1 MREMTTA
8 PEQASPPSVHPTP
21 PPRDAP
27 ALSLRPAHD
36 RPTPEVVLRWVVDA
50 PGPWFPALHAKKTG
64 TPRDAY
70 DGPLAELR
78 AAGMV
83 KVGAWE
89 KGLGQGYVATPEGA
103 HVAGRLPPDAAADE
117 EPLSPALAGILDLRP
132 PLTTPFLIGLNVAW
146 YVLAVAV
153 ALRWKFATTAA
164 LGGGSAVVLERVGA
178 LSATDLV
185 NGQWWRLLTC
195 AFVHIGFWHLALNM
209 IGLGMTGAAA
219 ELLWGRWRAGA
230 IYVVSAV
237 AGSCVAMANRPVAL
251 DTEAPVI
258 LGGASGAVWGLMG
271 AVLAWYVLF
280 RRDLPA
286 DLADD
291 LGRRLGFAFLLN
303 AGVSFLPGVS
313 WECHLGGGIAGFVA
327 AGLLNVARFSDPA
340 RRAVAAGLFAAIPTG
355 SVAGLV
361 IAMEGGDAWA
371 PVRARRT
378 TPVVAPQDLP
388 ALMKAISPDAAGPAR
403 LAAAKVWAVSE
414 PRRERLLRD
423 ARGELD
429 RLRTAAAEAVR
440 AAGTQPADPGWA
452 KARAAAEARVR
463 EVEELRKLVE
473 AAEPPPAGA
482 WAAWGALRREADAH
496 WQDPPP

>member
-1 MREMTTA
+1 MRVMN
-8 PEQASPPSVHPTP
+8 PVVDDLSPPTDHPTP
-21 PPRDAP
+21 PPRDVS
-27 ALSLRPAHD
+27 ALTLRQPPD

-50 PGPWFPALHAKKTG
+50 NGPWFPATHAKQTG

-78 AAGMV
+78 AAGLV
-83 KVGAWE
+83 RVEAWE
-89 KGLGQGYVATPEGA
+89 KGLGQGYVATPDGA
-103 HVAGRLPPDAAADE
+103 HVAGRLPPGEAAE
-117 EPLSPALAGILDLRP
+117 EPLSPALTGILDLRP
-132 PLTTPFLIGLNVAW
+132 PLATPFLIGLNVAW

-153 ALRWKFATTAA
+153 ALRWKFAMTSA
-164 LGGGSAVVLERVGA
+164 LGGGSVVVLERVGA

-230 IYVVSAV
+230 IYVVSAL
-237 AGSCVAMANRPVAL
+237 AGSCVAMAHRPVAL
-251 DTEAPVI
+251 GTEAPVI

-271 AVLAWYVLF
+271 AVLAWYILF

-286 DLADD
+286 DLSED

-327 AGLLNVARFSDPA
+327 AGLLNVARFSGPL
-340 RRAVAAGLFAAIPTG
+340 RRAVAAALFAAIPTG

-361 IAMEGGDAWA
+361 VAMDSGDGWA
-371 PVRARRT
+371 SIRARRT
-378 TPVVAPQDLP
+378 TPIVAPPDLP
-388 ALMKAISPDAAGPAR
+388 TLMKAISPDATKPAR
-403 LAAAKVWAVSE
+403 LAAVKVWAVAE
-414 PRRERLLRD
+414 PRREAMLRD
-423 ARGELD
+423 ARAELD
-429 RLRTAAAEAVR
+429 KLRTAAGEAVR
-440 AAGTQPADPGWA
+440 TAGAKPSDPGWA

-463 EVEELRKLVE
+463 ELDELRKLVE
-473 AAEPPPAGA
+473 AAEPPPAAA

-496 WQDPPP
+496 WEQPAQ